1 MNQPFKDEYFD
12 ALVLSEVI
20 EHIPINKLKKAIEE
34 SFRVLKKG
42 GLVFVT
48 VPFNE
53 ILEENT
59 VICPNCGDKFHRWG
73 HHSSFD
79 KLKLNNLFSP
89 KFDIQ
94 SLKVLAFTEW
104 KLNIYSLI
112 KNIIKFFLG
121 KFGQAITS
129 PRIYMLAKK
138 NNIFKIYKVKLC

>member
-1 MNQPFKDEYFD
+1 M
-12 ALVLSEVI
+12 
-20 EHIPINKLKKAIEE
+20 
-34 SFRVLKKG
+34 
-42 GLVFVT
+42 
-48 VPFNE
+48 PFNE

-104 KLNIYSLI
+104 KFNIYSLI

-129 PRIYMLAKK
+129 PRIYVGKK
-138 NNIFKIYKVKLC
+138 KVISFKFIG

>member
-1 MNQPFKDEYFD
+1 M
-12 ALVLSEVI
+12 VLSEVI
-20 EHIPINKLKKAIEE
+20 EHIPVNKLKKAIEE

-42 GLVFVT
+42 GLIFVT

-79 KLKLNNLFSP
+79 KAKLNNLFSS
-89 KFDIQ
+89 KFDIH

-104 KLNIYSLI
+104 RLNLYSLI
-112 KNIIKFFLG
+112 KNIVKFFLG

-138 NNIFKIYKVKLC
+138 K